1 MTALIT
7 LLMAGSNTGPFDL
20 YSMNTNGVL
29 STTPFATNVPKSA
42 LVAGY
47 TTPVLPSNTM
57 KVRVVS
63 KSQNC
68 SNYIDIKLV

>member
-7 LLMAGSNTGPFDL
+7 LLIAGSDTGPFDL
-20 YSMNTNGVL
+20 YSIDALGIVFN
-29 STTPFATNVPKSA
+29 TPFATNISKSV
-42 LVAGY
+42 LISGY
-47 TTPVLPSNTM
+47 TATNVPNDAV